1 MLFNSLRFLIFF
13 PVVICVCFLLPAKL
27 RQSWLLA
34 ASYFF
39 YMCWNA
45 KYALLLFCVTAVTYA
60 VGLLIDC
67 TDRFSWSEK
76 SVIHVKKL
84 CAATGIVLAMGA
96 LFFFK
101 YIGFVVDSMN
111 KLLALAHVQLS
122 IPTFDVLLPV
132 GVSFYTFQAMGYVAD
147 VYRGQPAE
155 RNFVRYALFVS
166 FFPQLVAGP
175 IERSKDLLCQL
186 KELGPPR
193 LDRLQNGVLL
203 MLWGYFLKVVLADR
217 IAVVVDTV
225 YANPAAYGGWY
236 IVVATI
242 LFAFQ
247 IYGDFAGYSTIAM
260 GAAEVLGVRLT
271 DNFDAPYLSRSVGEF
286 WRRWHVSLGSWFRD
300 NLYIPLGGN
309 RKGKGRRYL
318 NLMVVFLA
326 SGLWHGA
333 DWSFVAWG
341 GLNGLYQIAGALTK
355 PLRRRAMN
363 VLGLRRDSLGHKVLQ
378 TLITFA
384 LVDFAWI
391 FFRAESLSAALFV
404 IRSMF
409 TVHNPWVL
417 FDGSLYRLG
426 LDQKNFQLMV
436 LCILLLLAV
445 DWRKRAGVCT
455 RRVIAGQDAL
465 ARWLVFAVSVNLILL
480 LGRWG
485 IGYDPASFIYFQ
497 F

>member
-45 KYALLLFCVTAVTYA
+45 KYALLLFFVTAVTYA

-260 GAAEVLGVRLT
+260 G
-271 DNFDAPYLSRSVGEF
+271 
-286 WRRWHVSLGSWFRD
+286 
-300 NLYIPLGGN
+300 
-309 RKGKGRRYL
+309 
-318 NLMVVFLA
+318 
-326 SGLWHGA
+326 
-333 DWSFVAWG
+333 
-341 GLNGLYQIAGALTK
+341 
-355 PLRRRAMN
+355 
-363 VLGLRRDSLGHKVLQ
+363 
-378 TLITFA
+378 
-384 LVDFAWI
+384 
-391 FFRAESLSAALFV
+391 
-404 IRSMF
+404 
-409 TVHNPWVL
+409 
-417 FDGSLYRLG
+417 
-426 LDQKNFQLMV
+426 
-436 LCILLLLAV
+436 
-445 DWRKRAGVCT
+445 
-455 RRVIAGQDAL
+455 
-465 ARWLVFAVSVNLILL
+465 
-480 LGRWG
+480 
-485 IGYDPASFIYFQ
+485 
-497 F
+497 